1 MKNIILLLTLTLFT
15 NLIIAQEK
23 KEYYDNGQLRSIKN
37 YVDTI
42 EHGSFIEYY
51 QDGTLSEKG
60 TMKNG
65 ELDGAYWSYNKK
77 GQLDDYAT
85 YKNSYK
91 VGPFKTFWETGEL
104 KEEGTYK
111 SVYFFDGE
119 YDETIRTGVYKAYL
133 PNGVIV
139 ISEKLGI
146 NKYNEEI
153 AIGKAIRNDYYATDD
168 PYKFILKEESNLLD
182 GEYHGVSKEYYE
194 NGQLKTI
201 GEFIKGEEVGI
212 HKEYYNNG
220 QLKSNTT
227 FVDGNKIGLYE
238 EYLENGSPYEKGNN
252 GKKGGGYG
260 HYYGGIGNWT
270 YWKYYSNGQLKKYY
284 SKEEY
289 IGFIGN
295 YESYY
300 ENGKLKEKGAYND
313 DDKDGEWSFYYEN
326 GKLKEKGAYKDDDK
340 NGEWSFYFSNGQ
352 LEKKYTEDNSGDYT
366 GNYVEYYENGEL
378 RYKGEFVDVEKEGE
392 WYQFEDGEKYKFL
405 YENGELVKS
414 KKVNSINDPIEDQ
427 FYKLNFKNKCNKKIE
442 LAIIFKNLDDEWE
455 TKGYFNIEPNEEV
468 YLANTEN
475 RIYYYYAQTIGG
487 KTTWT
492 GDFKDTIHGNQHDF
506 RKKTIPSDKAYG
518 DQYTNLTFD

>member
-1 MKNIILLLTLTLFT
+1 MKNIILLLTLFT

-42 EHGSFIEYY
+42 EHGSFIYY
-51 QDGTLSEKG
+51 YDNGTLSEKG

-65 ELDGAYWSYNKK
+65 ELEGEYWSYNKEEI
-77 GQLDDYAT
+77 LEEYYT
-85 YKNSYK
+85 YKNGYK
-91 VGPFKTFWETGEL
+91 VGPFKAFWETGEL
-104 KEEGTYK
+104 KVEGTYRK
-111 SVYFFDGE
+111 NAVR
-119 YDETIRTGVYKAYL
+119 YDEPYRIGVYKAYL
-133 PNGVIV
+133 PNGEIG
-139 ISEKLGI
+139 ISAKFGI
-146 NKYNEEI
+146 DEDNEEI
-153 AIGKAIRNDYYATDD
+153 LIGKGMNNDYYETDN
-168 PYKFILKEESNLLD
+168 PYNYKLKEEVNLLD

-194 NGQLKTI
+194 NGQLKAK
-201 GEFIKGEEVGI
+201 GEFIKGEEVGK

-227 FVDGNKIGLYE
+227 FLDGNKIGLYE
-238 EYLENGSPYEKGNN
+238 EYLENGSPSKKGNN
-252 GKKGGGYG
+252 GEKGGGFG
-260 HYYGGIGNWT
+260 PYYGEIGNWT

-326 GKLKEKGAYKDDDK
+326 GNLKEKGAYKDDDK

-378 RYKGEFVDVEKEGE
+378 RFKGERVDDEKEGE

-414 KKVNSINDPIEDQ
+414 KKVNSVNDPIEDQ
-427 FYKLNFKNKCNKKIE
+427 FFKLKFKNKCYKEIQ
-442 LAIIFKNLDDEWE
+442 LALASRKTDGEWE
-455 TKGYFNIEPNEEV
+455 TKGFFDIKPNEEV
-468 YLANTEN
+468 YLANTIN
-475 RIYYYYAQTIGG
+475 IIYYYYAHSIDGG
-487 KTTWT
+487 RDKWE
-492 GDFKDTIHGNQHDF
+492 GDNVLEVLGDDYNFI
-506 RKKTIPSDKAYG
+506 KKTIPSDKAYG
-518 DQYTNLTFD
+518 DHYTNITCNN

>member
-42 EHGSFIEYY
+42 EHGSFIYY
-51 QDGTLSEKG
+51 YDNGTLSEKG

-65 ELDGAYWSYNKK
+65 ELEGEYWSYNKEEI
-77 GQLDDYAT
+77 LEEYYT
-85 YKNSYK
+85 YKNGYK
-91 VGPFKTFWETGEL
+91 VGPFKAFWETGEL
-104 KEEGTYK
+104 KVEGTYRK
-111 SVYFFDGE
+111 NTVR
-119 YDETIRTGVYKAYL
+119 YDEPYRIGVYKAYL
-133 PNGVIV
+133 PNGEIG
-139 ISEKLGI
+139 ISAKFGI
-146 NKYNEEI
+146 DEDNEEI
-153 AIGKAIRNDYYATDD
+153 LIGKGMNNDYYETDN
-168 PYKFILKEESNLLD
+168 PYNYKLKEEVNLLD

-194 NGQLKTI
+194 NGQLKAK
-201 GEFIKGEEVGI
+201 GEFIKGEEVGK

-227 FVDGNKIGLYE
+227 FLDGNKIGLYE
-238 EYLENGSPYEKGNN
+238 EYLENGSPSKKGNN
-252 GKKGGGYG
+252 GEKGGGFG
-260 HYYGGIGNWT
+260 PYYGEIGNWT

-300 ENGKLKEKGAYND
+300 ENGKLKEKGAYKD

-326 GKLKEKGAYKDDDK
+326 GNLKEKGAYKDDDK

-366 GNYVEYYENGEL
+366 GNYVAYYENGEL
-378 RYKGEFVDVEKEGE
+378 RFKGEFVDDEKEGE

-405 YENGELVKS
+405 FENGELVKS

-455 TKGYFNIEPNEEV
+455 NIGYYFVEPNKEK